1 MGRDTYSQLELFGE
15 ASLGTASG
23 LASQSDQAR
32 AQAHGF
38 VRVYAV
44 KAARTH
50 NGECVAL

>member
-1 MGRDTYSQLELFGE
+1 VGRDTYSQLELFGE

-32 AQAHGF
+32 AHGF
-38 VRVYAV
+38 VRGYAV